1 MEKFLELLDK
11 SKTDY
16 QRISDNEICIECISI
31 AATEEQGDKLPS
43 DKYLENPLISDSE
56 QIHLVFNADG
66 SIDWSVVSMTYGE
79 G

>member
-43 DKYLENPLISDSE
+43 DKYSENPLISDSE

-66 SIDWSVVSMTYGE
+66 SIDWSIVSMTYGE
-79 G
+79 D